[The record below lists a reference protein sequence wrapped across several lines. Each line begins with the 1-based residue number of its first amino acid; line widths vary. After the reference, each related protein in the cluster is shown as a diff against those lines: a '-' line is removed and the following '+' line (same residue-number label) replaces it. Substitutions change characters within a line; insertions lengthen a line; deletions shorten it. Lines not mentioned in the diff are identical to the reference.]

1 MQPGHMV
8 HRGEKTGG
16 GRGLSA
22 FARAE
27 ERAFAVRRLQLAGA
41 GASWSGG
48 SAGRGVGEAEVEVF
62 DVVQGLVGEGGDV
75 VVVQGVDDVAAVAG
89 AGDRAEDQ
97 RSRGCGEGL
106 QGGGDFLLPPLNS
119 CRTSSSQGIRRRAE
133 HPDRRTR
140 HPRLKTI
147 RGRLVRM
154 HAIMPVNLES

>member
-1 MQPGHMV
+1 VGAGGLLHADGV
-8 HRGEKTGG
+8 GEFGG
-16 GRGLSA
+16 
-22 FARAE
+22 
-27 ERAFAVRRLQLAGA
+27 GA
-41 GASWSGG
+41 GAF
-48 SAGRGVGEAEVEVF
+48 AQVGE
-62 DVVQGLVGEGGDV
+62 
-75 VVVQGVDDVAAVAG
+75 
-89 AGDRAEDQ
+89 DQ
-97 RSRGCGEGL
+97 QPRGYGEGL